1 MYYDGTKLLSMTDI
15 NGNKPEIYMC
25 TSNRSAGKTTWFNRY
40 AVKKYRN
47 ENKKFML
54 VFRFDYELDDCA
66 DKFFKEI
73 RTLFFPQY
81 NMFSRRKAKGKY
93 HELYIGL
100 NTDEEMEYE
109 LCGYA
114 VALNSAD
121 KLKKYSHFF
130 ADTSMMIFDE
140 FQAEDNKYC
149 GDEIAK
155 FISLHTSVA
164 RGGGNQV
171 RYVPIY
177 MIGNPV
183 SIVNPYYVAMKISAR
198 LTAKTKFLKGR
209 GFVLEQG
216 FNESASKAQEQS
228 AFNSAFCDNK
238 YVAYS
243 SQSIY
248 LNDSNSFVEKM
259 TGQSRYLFTL
269 KYEGKDYG
277 IREFSSEGI
286 IYCDDK
292 PDRSHPYKIATTTE
306 DHAINYVML
315 RNNAYL
321 ISTLRFYFDNGAL
334 RFKNIQCKE
343 ACLSAL
349 AL

>member
-1 MYYDGTKLLSMTDI
+1 MYYDGTKLLSMMDI
-15 NGNKPEIYMC
+15 NGKKPEIYMC
-25 TSNRSAGKTTWFNRY
+25 TSNRSAGKTTWFNRF
-40 AVKKYRN
+40 AVKKYLKDN
-47 ENKKFML
+47 NKFML
-54 VFRFDYELDDCA
+54 IFRFDYELDDCA

-73 RTLFFPQY
+73 RQLFFPQY
-81 NMFSRRKAKGKY
+81 NMFSKRKAKGKY

-100 NTDEEMEYE
+100 NTDDEFEYQN
-109 LCGYA
+109 CGYA

-130 ADTSMMIFDE
+130 ADTAIMLFDE

-177 MIGNPV
+177 MMGNPV
-183 SIVNPYYVAMKISAR
+183 SIVNPYYVSMRISAR
-198 LTAKTKFLKGR
+198 LTAETKFLRGN

-216 FNESASKAQEQS
+216 FNETASEAQSLS

-248 LNDSNSFVEKM
+248 LNDSNAFVEKV
-259 TGQSRYLFTL
+259 TGQSKYLFTL
-269 KYEGKDYG
+269 KYDGVDYG
-277 IREFSSEGI
+277 IREFADQGI

-292 PDRSHPYKIATTTE
+292 PDRSHPYKIATTTD

-315 RNNAYL
+315 RNHAFL
-321 ISTLRFYFDNGAL
+321 ISTLKFYFDNGAL
-334 RFKNIQCKE
+334 RFKNMQCKE

-349 AL
+349 SL